1 MRLSDVSVQR
11 PVLATVLAAL
21 IVAFGLLALTR
32 LPLQEYPTIDPPIV
46 SIRTAYPGA
55 SADVVETRITQV
67 LEERIAGIAG
77 IEVISSTS
85 TDGSS
90 NIR

>member
-11 PVLATVLAAL
+11 PVLATVMAAL

-46 SIRTAYPGA
+46 SIRTAYLAPQPMWSRPA
-55 SADVVETRITQV
+55 
-67 LEERIAGIAG
+67 LPKY
-77 IEVISSTS
+77 
-85 TDGSS
+85 
-90 NIR
+90 